1 MTLNPKSNIL
11 QIKVSWWRWWSCMV
25 WIKWQA
31 QDYEPNQFLLCL
43 FHFAYNQNN
52 ISFKV
57 LWHGLRRFLWNPI
70 DMCNLLELGKISS
83 ECKQQLTAEFEFSTV
98 CFHFLIPHFELL
110 SCLKNLSD
118 FFFTVARCDVP
129 SMTHTSSDLQTELEV
144 IRFLMSYEL
153 YFCWCNIH
161 IKAQTLY

>member
-1 MTLNPKSNIL
+1 
-11 QIKVSWWRWWSCMV
+11 MV
-25 WIKWQA
+25 WIKWQP

-57 LWHGLRRFLWNPI
+57 VWHGLRRFLWNPM

-83 ECKQQLTAEFEFSTV
+83 ECKQQLTAEFEFSIV
-98 CFHFLIPHFELL
+98 CFHSLIPHFELL

-129 SMTHTSSDLQTELEV
+129 STTHYLFWSSNWAGGHNIPDV
-144 IRFLMSYEL
+144 IWIILLLVQYTHQGSNTL
-153 YFCWCNIH
+153 LVQNLLWCIWS
-161 IKAQTLY
+161 